1 MANYRISETA
11 KAALDGFTVVAFV
24 NMVKPRPI
32 ATMTLFLSVL
42 SYWQSNPICTKLL
55 MTFERDIDE
64 LFAVW
69 TVSIIALTA
78 IPLRS

>member
-1 MANYRISETA
+1 M
-11 KAALDGFTVVAFV
+11 AFV

-32 ATMTLFLSVL
+32 ATMTLSLSVL

-64 LFAVW
+64 VFVVW
-69 TVSIIALTA
+69 TVSTIALTVM
-78 IPLRS
+78 PLRS

>member
-1 MANYRISETA
+1 M
-11 KAALDGFTVVAFV
+11 AFV
-24 NMVKPRPI
+24 NIVKPRPI
-32 ATMTLFLSVL
+32 ATMTFFLSVL

-64 LFAVW
+64 VFAVW

-78 IPLRS
+78 ITLRS